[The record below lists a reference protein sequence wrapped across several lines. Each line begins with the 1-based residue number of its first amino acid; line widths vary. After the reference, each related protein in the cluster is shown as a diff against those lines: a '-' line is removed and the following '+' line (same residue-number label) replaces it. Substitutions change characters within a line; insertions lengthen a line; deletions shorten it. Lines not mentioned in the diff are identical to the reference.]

1 MKPSSLKELNLEE
14 QKQKDMNIN
23 LLKMLGMKVRRTP
36 LKNKQSCEATNTIND
51 KLKNI
56 TFKY

>member
-23 LLKMLGMKVRRTP
+23 TLKMLGMRVRRTP
-36 LKNKQSCEATNTIND
+36 
-51 KLKNI
+51 
-56 TFKY
+56 